1 MIACGGTAGC
11 KNQIRNRVEDASSQ
25 PFLTLKYR
33 ENPVLQDSRL
43 TPPGVKE
50 QMNYPA
56 ALASFFARV
65 RAHAWP
71 GFERS
76 CFVVAIRRLRPISD
90 GRRSSMA
97 VVSPGFPRH

>member
-1 MIACGGTAGC
+1 MRIFVSALSDGAFSADRMIACGGTAGC

-65 RAHAWP
+65 RAHA
-71 GFERS
+71 
-76 CFVVAIRRLRPISD
+76 
-90 GRRSSMA
+90 
-97 VVSPGFPRH
+97 H